1 MRPARTHARTH
12 ARARARTRAR
22 TCTHANAHT
31 PRRRNLQYMEKKF
44 GFFVPYMDF
53 VTDVPGLL
61 CYLGEKVRMSSTAA
75 PPLDTCRAT
84 CNVELVKC
92 NMERATCRLQRVTC
106 SMQLALRCFGPCVD
120 ERRCTDVRPSLRCI
134 HWSARMQRAA
144 DDRRTCARV
153 ARAHWFVRVRARIT
167 CACARACVCAC
178 VCVRVC
184 VSVCVCVC
192 VRARA
197 CLLMIWRR
205 TTDAQRTAE
214 TR

>member
-1 MRPARTHARTH
+1 MRCSTTHPCRSSTSTSRRRLSSAPRTHARTH
-12 ARARARTRAR
+12 AR
-22 TCTHANAHT
+22 TCTHADAHT

-106 SMQLALRCFGPCVD
+106 GMQLALRCFGPCVD
-120 ERRCTDVRPSLRCI
+120 ERHCTGVRPSLRCI

-144 DDRRTCARV
+144 EDRRTCTRV
-153 ARAHWFVRVRARIT
+153 HIGLCACESALRVR
-167 CACARACVCAC
+167 
-178 VCVRVC
+178 VRVC
-184 VSVCVCVC
+184 VRACVCVCVC
-192 VRARA
+192 VCVCARARA
-197 CLLMIWRR
+197 R
-205 TTDAQRTAE
+205 AY
-214 TR
+214 